1 MQLDSQVEESDS
13 LHALPPQKLL
23 RLSMDDSVGVVD
35 VETENSINEEVSH
48 LVSEEEFH

>member
-13 LHALPPQKLL
+13 LPPQKLL